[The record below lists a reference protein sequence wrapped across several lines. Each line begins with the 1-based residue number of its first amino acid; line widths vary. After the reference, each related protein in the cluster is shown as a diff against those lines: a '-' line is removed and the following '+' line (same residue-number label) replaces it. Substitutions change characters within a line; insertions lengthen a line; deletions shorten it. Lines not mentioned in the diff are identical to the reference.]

1 MLTCQKEG
9 FSLEPGIHY
18 INGAYMS
25 PLMRSVEAAGVE
37 AVARKS
43 RPYAISPEDFFTD
56 TERLRG
62 AFAQLVNAPNAEQ
75 VAIIPSVSYGTG
87 MLARNLKLSPGQT
100 IVVPEAEFPSNVYPW
115 QELAQATGASVVMV
129 EMPTEKEGRGRRWNE
144 RILDAIDA
152 RTALVAIGHVHWATG
167 TLFDL
172 EAIGKSVHAH
182 GGLLVVDGTQSVGAL
197 PMDVQRFGIDALICA
212 GYKWLMGPYS
222 LGYAYF
228 HERFNDFQ
236 PLEQNWISRA
246 GSEDFTQLTNYQ
258 DHYQPGAKRFD
269 MGERSNFALVPM
281 GLAAIQQLL
290 AWQPAEI
297 QDYCRRLVQDP
308 VETWRVH
315 GFWIEEEAWRA
326 NHLFGLQL
334 PEGADPVALQQ
345 RLKTHNI
352 YVSVRGGF
360 VRISPNVYNDASNL
374 DALTTALLDGL

>member
-1 MLTCQKEG
+1 MLTCQKDQ
-9 FSLEPGIHY
+9 FSIEPNVHY

-25 PLMRSVEAAGVE
+25 PLMRSVEAVGLE

-43 RPYAISPEDFFTD
+43 QPYAISPEDFFTN

-62 AFAQLVNAPNAEQ
+62 AFAQLVNVPKAEQ
-75 VAIIPSVSYGTG
+75 VAIVPSVSYGTG

-100 IVVPEAEFPSNVYPW
+100 IVLPEAEFPSNVYPW
-115 QELAQATGASVVMV
+115 QELAQAAGAKVVMV

-144 RILDAIDA
+144 RILEAIDA

-172 EAIGKSVHAH
+172 EAIGNAVHAH

-197 PMDVQRFGIDALICA
+197 PIDVQRFGIDALICA

-228 HERFNDFQ
+228 HEQFNDFQ

-258 DHYQPGAKRFD
+258 NHYQPGAKRFD
-269 MGERSNFALVPM
+269 MGERSNFTLVPM
-281 GLAAIQQLL
+281 GLTAIQQLL

-297 QDYCRRLVQDP
+297 QDYCRRLVQGP
-308 VETWRVH
+308 VETWRAH
-315 GFWIEEEAWRA
+315 GFWIDDEAWRA

-345 RLKTHNI
+345 RLKAHNI

-360 VRISPNVYNDASNL
+360 VRIAPNVYNDASDL
-374 DALTTALLDGL
+374 DALTAVLLDGL